1 MMILY
6 LIYLHAFSAFVSLG
20 LFVLRALMQFA
31 QKDWRTIK
39 LLKILPHLSDTLL
52 LVSGIIIL
60 VNFEIGFP
68 WWIGAKIALLISY
81 IIFATRFFKA
91 KQASLMPFLFALI
104 SFAGAMLL
112 GYSH

>member
-1 MMILY
+1 MILY

-68 WWIGAKIALLISY
+68 WWIGAKIGLLISY

-91 KQASLMPFLFALI
+91 KQPHPLSFVLALI
-104 SFAGAMLL
+104 AFCGAILL
-112 GYSH
+112 GYYH